1 MSKTSQYLKEV
12 QAEAKHIT
20 WPTRNQTIFYTIA
33 VLIISAAIA
42 YFLGLFDAIFTK
54 GLEWLITK

>member
-1 MSKTSQYLKEV
+1 MSKTTEYLKEV

-33 VLIISAAIA
+33 VLIISAGIA
-42 YFLGLFDAIFTK
+42 YFLGLFDAIFSK
-54 GLEWLITK
+54 GLEWLITR